1 MKLVRTAL
9 RARRLSFVFM
19 FTIAIYLMAL
29 PMVPFAQAQSN
40 APFKAELVIRA
51 DQPKGTI
58 NRNIYGHFAEHLGRL
73 VYDGLWVGENSPI
86 PNTRGIRNDVVAA
99 LKKLNIPVLR
109 WPGGCFAD
117 EYHWRDG
124 IGPRAQ
130 RPKRLNTNWGGVIE
144 TGAFGT
150 HEFMD
155 LCEMLGAD
163 AYIAGNLGS
172 GTPQEM
178 MDWIEYMTSDSDS
191 TLANLR
197 RQNGREKPWK
207 VAFWG
212 VGNENWGCGGN
223 MRPEY
228 YADEYRRFSTFVK
241 SFSGNRIQK
250 IASGSS
256 DADYKWTETLM
267 SMAGK
272 HMNGLSLH
280 FYTLPTSNWS
290 KKGSATQFGESE
302 WHATL
307 VRTLHMDEYV
317 QKHSAI
323 MDKYDPEKRVGL
335 MVDEWGTWYDPEPGP
350 SKGALY
356 QQSTIRDAVVAG
368 INLNI
373 FHKYSDRVQMAN
385 IAQMVNVLQSLI
397 LTDKEKMVL
406 TPTYHVFEMYKV
418 HQGATMIPVE
428 LSAPEYQLGQAST
441 PSLSASA
448 SRDTAGKIHL
458 SIVNLDPNRVAQVT
472 LKVSGASAKNI
483 NGRVLTAPAMTTIN
497 TFDKP
502 NAIQPVAFTDFKIAG
517 EQITLNLPSKS
528 VVVLE
533 M

>member
-1 MKLVRTAL
+1 MKIVWRAL

-19 FTIAIYLMAL
+19 LMSVIYLTVAPL
-29 PMVPFAQAQSN
+29 ASITQAQSSE
-40 APFKAELVIRA
+40 PFKAELIIRA
-51 DQPKGTI
+51 DQPKGKI

-73 VYDGLWVGENSPI
+73 VYEGLWVGENSPI
-86 PNTRGIRNDVVAA
+86 ANTRGIRNDVVGA

-124 IGPRAQ
+124 IGPREQ
-130 RPKRLNTNWGGVIE
+130 RPKRINTHWGGVIE
-144 TGAFGT
+144 TSAFGT

-155 LCEMLGAD
+155 LCEMLGTD

-228 YADEYRRFSTFVK
+228 YADEYRRFATYVK
-241 SFSGNRIQK
+241 NYSGNRIQK

-256 DADYKWTETLM
+256 DADYRWTDILM
-267 SMAGK
+267 AQAGK
-272 HMNGLSLH
+272 QMHGLSLH

-290 KKGSATQFGESE
+290 KKGSATQFGEAE

-307 VRTLHMDEYV
+307 ARTLHMDEFV
-317 QKHSAI
+317 QKHSAV

-335 MVDEWGTWYDPEPGP
+335 MIDEWGTWYDPEPGA

-356 QQSTIRDAVVAG
+356 QQSTMRDAVVAG

-373 FHKYSDRVQMAN
+373 FHKHSDRVQMAN
-385 IAQMVNVLQSLI
+385 IAQMINVLQALI
-397 LTDKEKMVL
+397 LTDKEKMLL

-428 LSAPEYQLGQAST
+428 LTAPDYQFGQASA
-441 PSLSASA
+441 PSLHASA
-448 SRDTAGKIHL
+448 SRDGNGKLHL
-458 SIVNLDPNRVAQVT
+458 SVVNLDPNRAAQVT
-472 LKVSGASAKNI
+472 LKVSGATAKNI

-502 NAIQPVAFTDFKIAG
+502 NAIQPIPFTAFKIAG